1 MKALIFG
8 SAGMLGSDLLGALT
22 ERGHRSVC
30 LPRQDCD
37 ITQAKP
43 VRQAIEDSGCDVVF
57 NCAAYTKVDQAEEE
71 RDLAFAVNGAG
82 PAHLARASAA
92 KGIPL
97 VHVSTDY
104 VFDGQSSE
112 PYLECAPIR
121 PLSVYGKSK
130 ALGEYQVQR
139 LNRQHI
145 VVRTQWLYGQSGPNF
160 VQTMLRLGASRKELS
175 IVDDQWG
182 SPTYTYDLARA
193 LVTLAEDQSFGTYH
207 VTNSGSCSWKDFA
220 EAIFEQ
226 AKLEVAVS
234 GISTADFGSPAP
246 RPRYGVLDNR
256 LWRSEGRAP
265 LRHFQQALSHYL
277 AHQLENAS

>member
-8 SAGMLGSDLLGALT
+8 SAGMLGSDLHGALT

-30 LPRQDCD
+30 LTRQDCD
-37 ITQAKP
+37 ITDAAR
-43 VRQAIEDSGCDVVF
+43 VRQAIGDSGATMVF
-57 NCAAYTKVDQAEEE
+57 NCAAYTKVDKAEEE

-82 PAHLARASAA
+82 PANIARASATMGA
-92 KGIPL
+92 PV

-104 VFDGQSSE
+104 VFDGQASE
-112 PYLECAPIR
+112 PYIECAPIG

-145 VVRTQWLYGQSGPNF
+145 VVRTQWLYGRSGPNF
-160 VQTMLRLGASRKELS
+160 VRTMLRLGANRSELS

-193 LVTLAEDQSFGTYH
+193 LVTLAEEQSFGTYH
-207 VTNSGSCSWKDFA
+207 VTNSGSCTWKEFA

-226 AKLEVAVS
+226 AKLQVQVS

-256 LWRSEGRAP
+256 MWRSQGREP
-265 LRHFQQALSHYL
+265 LQHFSQALTHYL

>member
-22 ERGHRSVC
+22 ERGHTSVS
-30 LPRQDCD
+30 LPRSDCD
-37 ITQAKP
+37 ITRADR
-43 VRQAIEDSGCDVVF
+43 VRQAIGDSGADLVF
-57 NCAAYTKVDQAEEE
+57 NCAAYTKVDKAEEE

-82 PAHLARASAA
+82 PANIARASATM
-92 KGIPL
+92 GIPL
-97 VHVSTDY
+97 VHLSTDY
-104 VFDGQSSE
+104 VFDGQATE
-112 PYLECAPIR
+112 PYIECAPIA

-130 ALGEYQVQR
+130 ALGEVQVQR
-139 LNRQHI
+139 LNRKHI
-145 VVRTQWLYGQSGPNF
+145 LVRTQWLYGKNGPNF
-160 VQTMLRLGASRKELS
+160 VRTMLRLGASRSELS

-193 LVTLAEDQSFGTYH
+193 LVRLAEDQSFGTYH
-207 VTNSGSCSWKDFA
+207 VTNSGCCTWKEFA

-226 AKLEVAVS
+226 SKLQVRVS
-234 GISTADFGSPAP
+234 GTSTEAFGSPAP

-256 LWRSEGRAP
+256 KWLGQGHKP
-265 LRHFQQALSHYL
+265 LRHFNQALAHYL